1 MTEVGGI
8 SGGGAIRRPGP
19 GAAARSGFRV
29 GLGGSARGA
38 GAIAAT
44 PLAGLGL
51 LAAQEAAAVVERD
64 ARARRRGE
72 DLLEELL
79 GLQKDLLRG
88 GTDPGRLHRL
98 VMLGEGQAAADPDLR
113 EAVEAIA
120 LRARIEL
127 ARRGFDG

>member
-19 GAAARSGFRV
+19 GAAARPGFRV

-51 LAAQEAAAVVERD
+51 LAAQ
-64 ARARRRGE
+64 
-72 DLLEELL
+72 
-79 GLQKDLLRG
+79 
-88 GTDPGRLHRL
+88 
-98 VMLGEGQAAADPDLR
+98 
-113 EAVEAIA
+113 
-120 LRARIEL
+120 
-127 ARRGFDG
+127 